1 MARLTGEFEES
12 VLMAI
17 LHLGNDTYGVPLR
30 RRLEEVTGRMVS
42 IGALYTTLDRLE
54 QKGFVSS
61 RQSEPTPERGGRSK
75 RYFKVTG
82 LGEMAL
88 AEKQAARERIHS
100 GLVLRPAGGAA

>member
-1 MARLTGEFEES
+1 MARLTGDFEES

-42 IGALYTTLDRLE
+42 VGALYTTLDRLE

-75 RYFKVTG
+75 RYFQVTG
-82 LGEMAL
+82 LGEAAL
-88 AEKQAARERIHS
+88 AEKQVARERMLS
-100 GLVLRPAGGAA
+100 GLGLRPAGGAA